1 MARSLWICPRR
12 AGPAAEER
20 QGNDQGRQADRTT
33 DRKGG
38 GGGSGRATG
47 RGRPQQAHQ
56 PMYPAVIRRKFP
68 FALASKTGRGGRGRG
83 EDIRFFF
90 SPVVPRTAQH
100 GRPEPL
106 GVKGERV
113 GVKWGGTGC
122 ATPDGPKWTAQ
133 SDDRWKVVGVVK
145 VKMSVTQ
152 DGPKWTA
159 SSE

>member
-1 MARSLWICPRR
+1 
-12 AGPAAEER
+12 
-20 QGNDQGRQADRTT
+20 
-33 DRKGG
+33 
-38 GGGSGRATG
+38 
-47 RGRPQQAHQ
+47 
-56 PMYPAVIRRKFP
+56 MYPAVIRRKFP

-83 EDIRFFF
+83 EDTRVFVFFF
-90 SPVVPRTAQH
+90 GL
-100 GRPEPL
+100 GRPNMDGPEPL
-106 GVKGERV
+106 GVKEEGV